1 MATRKPFKTI
11 VRRARFTATNAPA
24 VAMQAIA
31 QRFIKSQNE
40 RWARGENTLDQ
51 PAPPLHPKYARRKLR
66 KFGSDKRDMKKTG
79 QTVRGNRVLRASP
92 GRATAGNYDPVAQ
105 KRINLNS
112 KYLFWGVSPRNRED
126 FAKEAAVQFKIHK
139 LVKIE
144 QI

>member
-1 MATRKPFKTI
+1 
-11 VRRARFTATNAPA
+11 
-24 VAMQAIA
+24 MQAIA
-31 QRFIKSQNE
+31 GRFVKSQNE

-92 GRATAGNYDPVAQ
+92 GRATAGNYDPVAV

-112 KYLFWGVSPRNRED
+112 RYMFWGVSPRNRED
-126 FAKEAAVQFKIHK
+126 IAKESNVQYKIHK